1 MTTATLNGNKWYT
14 LCGFSMYKPWYHI
27 YDQLLTIKVIN
38 DVKNG
43 VRGLTLKQ
51 CVESCSEDDKC
62 RAITYDDHRGE
73 CYLAHKFKTG
83 DMRYSDYYHTVLRL
97 T

>member
-1 MTTATLNGNKWYT
+1 MKG
-14 LCGFSMYKPWYHI
+14 
-27 YDQLLTIKVIN
+27 
-38 DVKNG
+38 G

-51 CVESCSEDDKC
+51 CVERCSEDDKC
-62 RAITYDDHRGE
+62 RAITYDDKKGE
-73 CYLAHKFKTG
+73 CYLASKFKTG